1 MGLNSTTAQ
10 SPRTESS
17 WHPLFPGVLL
27 RIEAALLLALS
38 LYLYFQLG
46 GPWLLLVLL
55 FLAPDIGALGYLAGP
70 RVGAAVYN
78 LFHSYPAPA
87 LLALGGL
94 AAHAPTV
101 LLVALVWFAHIE
113 FDRLVGYGLKFPD
126 AFKHTH
132 LGRLGR

>member
-1 MGLNSTTAQ
+1 MRSNSTTVQ

-17 WHPLFPGVLL
+17 WHPLSPRVLL
-27 RIEAALLLALS
+27 RLEAALLLALS
-38 LYLYFQLG
+38 LYLYFRLG

-87 LLALGGL
+87 LLALGGF

-101 LLVALVWFAHIE
+101 LLVALIWLAHIE
-113 FDRLVGYGLKFPD
+113 FDRLAGYGLKFPD